1 MLISYLFLF
10 LAFNVIDLGEAQNVC
25 ADESPCGDHG
35 PAIRFPFR
43 LSSQPEQCGYPGFDL
58 SCTDTNDTVL
68 ELPISV
74 KLFVKEIDYIS
85 QVIQL
90 YHPHHCF
97 ARQLRG
103 LNLSSSSFKFEVEGD
118 YLERYTLF
126 NCSRS
131 AMMYEDLISCLSGPT
146 YQVYALNYYN
156 DIADLPISCTKMYNL
171 GPIPD
176 GISLDGHDKIVRLK
190 WSRPECGHCEVK
202 GKKCRLKNNRSHRTE
217 CFPEDKGIV
226 FCPPLYSI
234 LSQFSS
240 QHALI
245 ATQQRRI

>member
-43 LSSQPEQCGYPGFDL
+43 LSSQPEQCGCPGFDL

-103 LNLSSSSFKFEVEGD
+103 LNLSSSSFKFEVEEGD
-118 YLERYTLF
+118 YLEHYALV
-126 NCSRS
+126 NCSPR
-131 AMMYEDLISCLSGPT
+131 AMNYEYPISCLRGPT
-146 YQVYALNYYN
+146 YQVYAPSIYMN
-156 DIADLPISCTKMYNL
+156 IADLPISCTKMYNL

-190 WSRPECGHCEVK
+190 WSRPECGQCEVK
-202 GKKCRLKNNRSHRTE
+202 GKKCRLKNNSTDSTE
-217 CFPEDKGIV
+217 CFRKDTKGTYY
-226 FCPPLYSI
+226 CL
-234 LSQFSS
+234 LSNI
-240 QHALI
+240 HL
-245 ATQQRRI
+245 